1 LNLRANLLA
10 NYAGQ
15 GWRALMNVLFIPIYV
30 HYLGV
35 EAYGLVGLYSLLQ
48 NCLTMVDVGMRP
60 TLAREMARFTAGL
73 HDIESIRDLLR
84 SVLIV
89 ASGVAVAIVVVVA
102 LASTWLAT
110 RWLTLETL
118 THQTVTLAVI
128 AMGFVI
134 GGRLVESVLV
144 SAIAGL
150 QKQVLHNVIT
160 SIMATICSAGA
171 IAVLAW
177 IGQSI
182 TAFFVWQGLASIA
195 TIAVL
200 ATAIHRI
207 LPPGTRPARF
217 SMGSL
222 RRVRRFAAG
231 MTVVTALALLLT
243 QIDKVLLSRLLA
255 LKVFSVYSIAGAIA
269 GALSVVAG
277 PINGAFNPRLAELV
291 ARGDSAGLRATYH
304 QGAQLIAVLMGPAAF
319 MLIMFAPRLILA
331 WTADPRLTAEVAP
344 FVPILALATLLNGL
358 MSMPYQL
365 QLAYGWTRLMV
376 QTSLVAVIFLVPAIV
391 VLVPRYGA
399 MSAAWSGVA
408 LNCAYLIF
416 SVYLMHRRVL
426 PTERRQWY
434 LHDVAW
440 PLSAA
445 ALTAWLWR
453 LFGPTGTGRV
463 TVVVMVAAGCV
474 LSALSA
480 LLAAPLVRRT
490 TLGYLSARWRS
501 VTG

>member
-1 LNLRANLLA
+1 
-10 NYAGQ
+10 
-15 GWRALMNVLFIPIYV
+15 
-30 HYLGV
+30 
-35 EAYGLVGLYSLLQ
+35 
-48 NCLTMVDVGMRP
+48 
-60 TLAREMARFTAGL
+60 MARFTAGL

-453 LFGPTGTGRV
+453 SFGPTGTGRV